1 MAKLMKLKKHKSVVR
16 MDPRPS
22 EEWYSDEDRRFVAEL
37 CRRNLKH
44 TFGYQY
50 W

>member
-1 MAKLMKLKKHKSVVR
+1 MAKLKSVVR

-37 CRRNLKH
+37 CRRNLKY